1 MSNDEKVVAILRSL
15 ANNSDIKDALDK
27 FGLRIFFANNG
38 LHITHNAKE
47 FTKLA
52 DSYNRCTIVGLWP
65 GTVDTVSAIT
75 DEYAVFIHVT
85 KIGGE
90 DTYSSIIYTDRVN
103 KTDQTINNPLNNL
116 SLIKR
121 AIRRLQRFKR
131 LIKKKR

>member
-1 MSNDEKVVAILRSL
+1 MSNDERVVAILRSL

-27 FGLRIFFANNG
+27 FGLRMFFANNG

-52 DSYNRCTIVGLWP
+52 DSYNRCAIVGLWP

-90 DTYSSIIYTDRVN
+90 DTYSSIIYTDRIN

-121 AIRRLQRFKR
+121 AMRRLQRFKK